1 MIKDSSFPLHQPK
14 TDSSLSQLKWKQPRL
29 KITLKPPLK
38 LIILGK
44 PSDSNEFMNTMKQ
57 QIKGH
62 LFFNYTK
69 NNTNLYMVKTDGRD
83 KILNYLKEKEN
94 NTEFYTYTQKNSKYI
109 THNPFV
115 LRGLDNNPAL
125 AVIETDLKNMHGL
138 NV

>member
-1 MIKDSSFPLHQPK
+1 
-14 TDSSLSQLKWKQPRL
+14 
-29 KITLKPPLK
+29 
-38 LIILGK
+38 
-44 PSDSNEFMNTMKQ
+44 
-57 QIKGH
+57 
-62 LFFNYTK
+62 
-69 NNTNLYMVKTDGRD
+69 MVKTDGRD